1 VRAQAALKGANAAV
15 VGLLLAAFYNP
26 VCTSGVTSVAA
37 GVIAVAAFALLQFA
51 KAPNWAVVIGC
62 AVVGQVV
69 L

>member
-1 VRAQAALKGANAAV
+1 
-15 VGLLLAAFYNP
+15 
-26 VCTSGVTSVAA
+26 VTSVAA